1 MTNVMFN
8 SAFSNDSLRNAAGA
22 SENGGLLSFHD
33 DEFGTIRSIVID
45 GIPMFVGSD
54 VARSLGYKDPNKA
67 IQTHCKSGDP
77 TKLRNAYMPHSN
89 GMGGSNVVMIGESN
103 VYRLI
108 MRSNLPDAERFQ
120 DWIFDEVVPAIMR
133 TGKYMVKNLDEP
145 TLEEKLIWIEG
156 VKRILNLN
164 ESSSLALLQ
173 KASEGKNLP
182 LPDYVPS
189 KGVLKSATD
198 LLKANGVEMSAKAF
212 NKIAINKGVLVEKE
226 RKSTHG
232 IKRFKNISD
241 GWLDFGENQ
250 VCPNNPRE
258 TQPLWYES
266 RFREL
271 LERMELI

>member
-1 MTNVMFN
+1 MANVVFN
-8 SAFSNDSLRNAAGA
+8 SAFSNDSLKNAAGA

-67 IQTHCKSGDP
+67 VQTHCKSGDP

-133 TGKYMVKNLDEP
+133 TGKYMVKNLEEP

-189 KGVLKSATD
+189 KGVLRSATD

-212 NKIAINKGVLVEKE
+212 NKIAINKGILVEKE
-226 RKSTHG
+226 RKSSHG

-258 TQPLWYES
+258 TQPLWYEN